1 MKLYRNI
8 ERTTVESTGVKTD
21 EYIGESL
28 EEKIRRV
35 TETNQPIEAISQMI
49 YTERKDGVLPAYD
62 IRTDKWDIAQ
72 QAMTTICNA
81 NRERREKNKV
91 DKQAAD
97 SEVNVQ
103 KESKLDSGT
112 QSA

>member
-8 ERTTVESTGVKTD
+8 ERTTIESTGVKTD

-62 IRTDKWDIAQ
+62 IRADKWDIAQ
-72 QAMTTICNA
+72 QAMNTICTA
-81 NRERREKNKV
+81 NRERREKKQV
-91 DKQAAD
+91 DKQAAK

-103 KESKLDSGT
+103 KDSKLKDGT
-112 QSA
+112 QLA

>member
-8 ERTTVESTGVKTD
+8 ERTAVENYGVKED

-28 EEKIRRV
+28 EEKIRRI

-62 IRTDKWDIAQ
+62 IRADKWDIAQ
-72 QAMTTICNA
+72 SAMTTICNA
-81 NRERREKNKV
+81 NREKREKKNA
-91 DKQAAD
+91 DKPDAN
-97 SEVNVQ
+97 SKVNVQ
-103 KESKLDSGT
+103 EDSKLKDST
-112 QSA
+112 QLA